1 MRPSTFSNLLDMKPE
16 IERPHIVLLVDDNP
30 TNLGVLFNSLSDL
43 GFKILV
49 AQDGESAI
57 AQVNYLRPDIIL
69 LDVMMPGIDGFET
82 CRRLK
87 ANADTHD
94 IPVIFMTAL
103 SETVDKVK
111 GFEAGAV
118 DYITKPFQPEEVL
131 ARINAHLA
139 IQQLQRQ
146 LQQQNQQ
153 LQQEICDREQ
163 AEQAL
168 KVVLHAV
175 SHDLRNPVTGMLM
188 VLANLLKS
196 GCCPMSTNPP
206 PPNAD
211 ATMVTVPRTILERMT
226 ESGDRQLS
234 LINSLLEAHALE
246 TQGITLH
253 QEAVRLQDLTNSVID
268 EMQPLLLKNRATLTN
283 TIPTNLPLIKADP
296 TQLWR
301 VIENLLSNALK
312 HNPPGLSLVVNAMV
326 EADQVR
332 CTVADDGV
340 GISPEQADKLF
351 ELYRRGTNAR
361 HTHGLGLGLYLCRQI
376 IHAHG
381 GEIGVQSAPGK
392 GACFW
397 FTLPLWPSSAS

>member
-1 MRPSTFSNLLDMKPE
+1 MKPE
-16 IERPHIVLLVDDNP
+16 IERPQIVLLVDDNP

-87 ANADTHD
+87 ASGDTHD

-146 LQQQNQQ
+146 LQQQNQR

-188 VLANLLKS
+188 VLTNLLKS
-196 GCCPMSTNPP
+196 GCCPMSPNPP
-206 PPNAD
+206 SVNVD
-211 ATMVTVPRTILERMT
+211 ATTVTVPRTILERMT

-234 LINSLLEAHALE
+234 LINSLLEAHTLE
-246 TQGITLH
+246 TQGIALH
-253 QEAVRLQDLTNSVID
+253 REPVQLQDLFQRVIQ

-283 TIPTNLPLIKADP
+283 HITMSLPLVNADP
-296 TQLWR
+296 AQLWR

-312 HNPPGLSLVVNAMV
+312 HNPPGLSLVVNAEV
-326 EADQVR
+326 RDDHVR
-332 CTVADDGV
+332 CIVEDDGV
-340 GISPEQADKLF
+340 GISSEQADKLF
-351 ELYRRGTNAR
+351 ELYRRGANAR
-361 HTHGLGLGLYLCRQI
+361 NTHGLGLGLYLCRQI
-376 IHAHG
+376 IRAHRG
-381 GEIGVQSAPGK
+381 DIGVYSAPDK

-397 FTLPLWPSSAS
+397 FTLPLWYPPTD